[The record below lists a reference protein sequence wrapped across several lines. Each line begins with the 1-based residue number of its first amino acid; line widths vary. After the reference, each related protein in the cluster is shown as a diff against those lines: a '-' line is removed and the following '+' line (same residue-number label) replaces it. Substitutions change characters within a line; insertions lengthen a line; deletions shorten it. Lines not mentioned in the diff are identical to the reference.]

1 MILKAAPAGALA
13 LLAAGAGP
21 AFAQSTGDE
30 SAGRGPPRNQ
40 SERPWGAVPAMDVHT
55 RVQTGR
61 RAPSAR
67 VKGRRLGTADRGAYV
82 TVLAFAGR

>member
-30 SAGRGPPRNQ
+30 PAGRAAAAEAIGATL
-40 SERPWGAVPAMDVHT
+40 GAVPAMDVHT